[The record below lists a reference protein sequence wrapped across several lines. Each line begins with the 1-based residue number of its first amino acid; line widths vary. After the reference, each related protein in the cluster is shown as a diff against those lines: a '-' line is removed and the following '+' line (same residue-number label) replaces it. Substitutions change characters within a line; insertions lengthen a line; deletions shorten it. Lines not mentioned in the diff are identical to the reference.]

1 MILFNNNQRNK
12 FVVCCICTTTWMYL
26 FSINFSKNFSP
37 VEFLWKIY
45 QSSSNIS
52 SLGYNLFIQLQTCII
67 NVTRTKP
74 NSALHMYTTLI
85 FLFLFTLNWKIR
97 QKKDVACCS
106 SWWWTCRCWD
116 VCSIDQVEIKMKNN
130 HCKVNMYNCFRSG
143 HRVSLF
149 EKGSELFANVRSWG
163 FVTLF
168 SPNNINMSHSGR
180 EVLEEMKVC
189 VKRNS

>member
-1 MILFNNNQRNK
+1 
-12 FVVCCICTTTWMYL
+12 
-26 FSINFSKNFSP
+26 
-37 VEFLWKIY
+37 
-45 QSSSNIS
+45 
-52 SLGYNLFIQLQTCII
+52 
-67 NVTRTKP
+67 
-74 NSALHMYTTLI
+74 
-85 FLFLFTLNWKIR
+85 
-97 QKKDVACCS
+97 
-106 SWWWTCRCWD
+106 
-116 VCSIDQVEIKMKNN
+116 
-130 HCKVNMYNCFRSG
+130 MYNCFRSG